1 MTVAIQ
7 SGASAATLAPIS
19 EFCQLRGKTKTLRP
33 SLLREREEPW
43 KRVLQGMQRWA
54 LKKSGSS
61 FLHVLA
67 VGRRQGK
74 EEKSAGRRNWEAS
87 L

>member
-1 MTVAIQ
+1 MAVAIQ
-7 SGASAATLAPIS
+7 SGASTATLAPTP
-19 EFCQLRGKTKTLRP
+19 EFCQFKGKILRS
-33 SLLREREEPW
+33 SLSNEREEPW
-43 KRVLQGMQRWA
+43 KRALQDMRRWV

-74 EEKSAGRRNWEAS
+74 EEAAGRCNWEAF